1 MLWMPP
7 VVGRTKFTS
16 AKSERTRFACN
27 ADCRPALVLL
37 GPDPNFAAYR
47 RVSCNS
53 YWLSGNRASRPPC
66 MTRSDAT
73 CARVLTPPTPV
84 ANNDHD
90 DLACATREITQ
101 ITTINDSAYL
111 WKPPTSANGSK
122 NYTANGQNQYNSV
135 TGASPSFDPKGN
147 LAGDGIWVYGYDAD
161 NRLTSANKTGYTGTL
176 SYDAEG
182 RMRRTTLAGT
192 STDLLYD
199 GTDLVAEYDASGT
212 MLKRYV
218 HGPGVDE
225 PIVSYNGAGADRS
238 WLYAD
243 HLGSIVAQS
252 GTTTS
257 TYQYGPF
264 GEPANASAN
273 RFGYT
278 GQQYIG
284 GLDLYHYKAR
294 FYSHALGRFLQTDPI
309 GYADDLNLYAYVGN
323 GPVNAKDPKGLATS
337 TLESKSFGS
346 IAGGSAGVLGP
357 EALGALGRAG
367 TASTGLG
374 LGAALMLSGDTEQ
387 QYTYAT
393 YTRVNPTTGQ
403 VYSGRTGGYGD
414 PNTLVQQRGLQQA
427 ILNAEG
433 FAPPVLDQWSSNG
446 QAVRGREQQLID
458 YYGGAKSVGG
468 TTRNAINGVA
478 DFNPNRPWYIGA
490 AIAEFGSLPDKSP
503 PRLRL
508 GPP

>member
-212 MLKRYV
+212 MLKRYM

-309 GYADDLNLYAYVGN
+309 GQADDLNLYGYVGN
-323 GPVNAKDPKGLATS
+323 DPVNQTDPTGNCPSCVGALIGGGIDLGLQLLS
-337 TLESKSFGS
+337 N
-346 IAGGSAGVLGP
+346 GGSFSSVRWGSV
-357 EALGALGRAG
+357 ALSA
-367 TASTGLG
+367 G
-374 LGAALMLSGDTEQ
+374 LGAVGSIG
-387 QYTYAT
+387 
-393 YTRVNPTTGQ
+393 TGQ
-403 VYSGRTGGYGD
+403 FTSQFLSTASNERGYRRH
-414 PNTLVQQRGLQQA
+414 RGWG
-427 ILNAEG
+427 EG
-433 FAPPVLDQWSSNG
+433 PRPGASALRIAARSCF
-446 QAVRGREQQLID
+446 EQVVH
-458 YYGGAKSVGG
+458 GCGSVSTQPAHG
-468 TTRNAINGVA
+468 T
-478 DFNPNRPWYIGA
+478 NRYC
-490 AIAEFGSLPDKSP
+490 
-503 PRLRL
+503 
-508 GPP
+508 

>member
-1 MLWMPP
+1 MRKTVTL
-7 VVGRTKFTS
+7 GNNTTTS
-16 AKSERTRFACN
+16 YLYNTQGDLAQLAH
-27 ADCRPALVLL
+27 D
-37 GPDPNFAAYR
+37 
-47 RVSCNS
+47 
-53 YWLSGNRASRPPC
+53 LSGTTNDAQFNYSRNQ
-66 MTRSDAT
+66 A
-73 CARVLTPPTPV
+73 
-84 ANNDHD
+84 
-90 DLACATREITQ
+90 REITQ

-212 MLKRYV
+212 MLKRYM

-309 GYADDLNLYAYVGN
+309 GQADDLNLYGYVGN
-323 GPVNAKDPKGLATS
+323 DPVNQTDPTGNCPSCVGALIGGGIDLGLQLLS
-337 TLESKSFGS
+337 N
-346 IAGGSAGVLGP
+346 GGSFSSVRWGSV
-357 EALGALGRAG
+357 ALSA
-367 TASTGLG
+367 G
-374 LGAALMLSGDTEQ
+374 LGAVGSIG
-387 QYTYAT
+387 
-393 YTRVNPTTGQ
+393 TGQ
-403 VYSGRTGGYGD
+403 FTSQFLSTASNERGYRRHRGWGEGPRPGGEC
-414 PNTLVQQRGLQQA
+414 PTHCSKKLL
-427 ILNAEG
+427 
-433 FAPPVLDQWSSNG
+433 
-446 QAVRGREQQLID
+446 
-458 YYGGAKSVGG
+458 
-468 TTRNAINGVA
+468 
-478 DFNPNRPWYIGA
+478 
-490 AIAEFGSLPDKSP
+490 
-503 PRLRL
+503 
-508 GPP
+508 